1 MQSDTVT
8 MVRQPVDTH
17 ETNRLISSEKVDGTA
32 VYNGEGQHL
41 GNTPAVCRR
50 CYIHPEIFEGY
61 FGGALLAT
69 LAEKTGLY

>member
-1 MQSDTVT
+1 MAALALREFEHVDSDA
-8 MVRQPVDTH
+8 MRK
-17 ETNRLISSEKVDGTA
+17 RA
-32 VYNGEGQHL
+32 VVPAVERVAKRL

-61 FGGALLAT
+61 FGGTLLAT